1 MNWIFDSFRIPLCF
15 LRASY
20 TRLTLTISALAAG
33 VALVCA
39 IDLVNQSV
47 LAAFVEV
54 VDTMAG
60 RAALQVSTGSSGLF
74 AEEVADT
81 VAAVPGV
88 ELAVPVVSANA
99 FVTDGSGEILTV
111 HGVDITNDAAI
122 RVYEARDPGG
132 SPIRDPL
139 VFLNHPESLL
149 LTREFAERKHVAVG
163 DSIELE
169 TPTGR
174 RRFTIRGLLDPE
186 GVARVYGGNLLVM
199 DLQAAEVA
207 FTEPGLINRV
217 DVVVKRDEDVG
228 RVGSGIATI
237 LPQGLRVDPPAQ
249 RKADLHAVMRSLQAV
264 LGAVALLGLAGAFLI
279 AFNRLAA
286 VFDERAWQLGV
297 MRAVGARVRA
307 VWLELLK
314 EAFLLGAGGVLIG
327 IPLGVGL
334 GRLLLPLVAT
344 TTALSSR
351 MTAPDAKFTL
361 RASSLALAAA
371 LGFVTAL
378 LAAARPAWR
387 AARVS
392 LSETLL
398 RRGVEVSTQTT
409 RVAWLVR
416 MLVVSASACAIAVQ
430 AAGGSPPWGLAATF
444 GIMTAAALFA
454 RPLVG
459 LLSLPSVRAA
469 SHLTAS
475 GLFAMTA
482 FTRRPGRAGLTVA
495 TLGVGFGSVI
505 WLSIVAQSFERS
517 VMSAV
522 RDVLRGDLTVSS
534 TYLGAG
540 FVEAPID
547 DALVTELASV
557 PGVVAA
563 VGESMVDWQYAGG
576 PIVVSSFDAAY
587 VKDGAFGE
595 WPLVGR
601 ALPDVRE
608 GFARGDTALVSTNF
622 VMHLAKG
629 VGDYVTLDTPSGP
642 LTLRIGGVTASLV
655 SPRGTIIVA
664 REVYERQWKDPHIVH
679 ILIRTT
685 TGSVASVRSTIAERF
700 GRRYSLKIL
709 SAAELLDWFAG
720 QVHRAFAGLYVV
732 AGLILLVVLFGATDT
747 LAAGIIERRHEIGAI
762 RAAGVR
768 ARHVR
773 HMVLIEAALLG
784 VLGLLLASAI
794 GFTLGVF
801 WVQVVFPHMLGWVL
815 ELHIPYEQLLM
826 VGIASM
832 AICLL
837 AAVLPAIRAARLE
850 PALAL
855 RYE

>member
-1 MNWIFDSFRIPLCF
+1 MSWLLDSFRIPLCF

-20 TRLTLTISALAAG
+20 ARLTLTVGALAAG

-47 LAAFVEV
+47 LTAFVEV

-60 RAALQVSTGSSGLF
+60 RAALQVSTGATGLF
-74 AEEVADT
+74 AEEVADA

-88 ELAVPVVSANA
+88 ELAVPIVSANA
-99 FVTDGSGEILTV
+99 FATDGSGELLTV

-122 RVYEARDPGG
+122 RVYQARDPRG

-139 VFLNHPESLL
+139 VFLNHPDSVL
-149 LTREFAERKHVAVG
+149 LTREFADRKHLAVS

-174 RRFTIRGLLDPE
+174 HRFTIRGLLDPE

-217 DVVVKRDEDVG
+217 DVVVKRDDDVG
-228 RVGSGIATI
+228 RVAGAIAAI

-249 RKADLHAVMRSLQAV
+249 RKADLHAVMRSLQAA
-264 LGAVALLGLAGAFLI
+264 LGAVALLGLAAAFLI
-279 AFNRLAA
+279 AFNRLAT

-297 MRAVGARVRA
+297 MRAVGARVQA

-314 EAFLLGAGGVLIG
+314 EALLLGSGGVLIG
-327 IPLGVGL
+327 IPLGIGL

-351 MTAPDAKFTL
+351 LTAPDAKFTL
-361 RASSLALAAA
+361 RASSFALAAA
-371 LGFVTAL
+371 LGFVTAV

-387 AARVS
+387 AAHVS

-398 RRGVEVSTQTT
+398 HRGIEVSAPPTKF
-409 RVAWLVR
+409 AWLVR
-416 MLVVSASACAIAVQ
+416 LLVVSASACAVAVQ

-444 GIMTAAALFA
+444 GVMISGALLA

-459 LLSLPSVRAA
+459 LLSLPSARAA
-469 SHLTAS
+469 SHLMAS
-475 GLFAMTA
+475 GFFAVAA
-482 FTRRPGRAGLTVA
+482 FTRRPGRAALTVA
-495 TLGVGFGSVI
+495 TLGVGFGTVV

-517 VMSAV
+517 VMIAV

-547 DALVTELASV
+547 DGLVTELAKV

-576 PIVVSSFDAAY
+576 PIVVSAFDASY

-595 WPLVGR
+595 WPLIGR

-622 VMHLAKG
+622 VMHLGKG
-629 VGDYVTLDTPSGP
+629 VGDDVTVDTPNGP
-642 LTLRIGGVTASLV
+642 LTLRIGGVTSSLV
-655 SPRGTIIVA
+655 SPRGTIIMA
-664 REVYERQWKDPHIVH
+664 REVFQRQWKDPHIVH

-685 TGSVASVRSTIAERF
+685 PGNVASVRQTIAARF
-700 GRRYSLKIL
+700 GQRYSLKVL
-709 SAAELLDWFAG
+709 SAAELLDFVTG
-720 QVHRAFAGLYVV
+720 QVHQAFAGLYVLV
-732 AGLILLVVLFGATDT
+732 GLILLVVLFGAADT
-747 LAAGIIERRHEIGAI
+747 LAAGVIERQHELGAI

-768 ARHVR
+768 ARHLSR
-773 HMVLIEAALLG
+773 MVLIEAALLG
-784 VLGLLLASAI
+784 MLGLLLASAI
-794 GFTLGVF
+794 GLTLGVF
-801 WVQVVFPHMLGWVL
+801 WVHIVFPHMLGWVL
-815 ELHIPYEQLLM
+815 ELHIPYQELLL
-826 VGIASM
+826 VGAGGM
-832 AICLL
+832 AVCLL
-837 AAVLPAIRAARLE
+837 AAVLPANRAAHLE